1 METLL
6 IILLALVF
14 ISGAPLF
21 TIMLASA
28 ALGTLF
34 SARGFTIG
42 FDGAINKL
50 FGTSGR
56 DEIEVL
62 STIPLFIYAGYIL
75 AEAKTADRLVR
86 FANAMLGWVPG
97 GLAIVT
103 IGTCSLF
110 TVFTGASGVTIIA
123 LGGVLLPA
131 LVRNGYPQR
140 FSMGLIAGTG
150 SVGLLFPP
158 ALPLFIYGTV
168 YGLIQSE
175 EEKKAGIWATERF
188 LFAGVVPGMVLV
200 GMLSAVAV
208 AVAVYKKLPRQKFSL
223 GELGSSFIRALPELF
238 IPFGVILGLASGF
251 GLPEIAALTV
261 VYVII
266 LELGIFRMIKLKQM
280 WAISY
285 EAMAMIGAIFLII
298 LCSTALTDFIVNAEV
313 PKKLIAWTQSHVSS
327 KVMFLLAINVILL
340 IVGTVMDIF
349 SAIVVVVPLIAPIS
363 RAYGID
369 PYHLGVIFLLNLE
382 VGYLHPPVGLN
393 LFLTSVKF
401 NRPITEVM
409 WATVPFLV
417 TMIVALMVITYVPS
431 LTVVPEAERT
441 APVMNLVEIA
451 KTGVEESKV
460 SIAQIQL
467 VDAVGRPLKDVEN
480 KSTVRKFAEC
490 RPKAVEGKPKEEIEK
505 EMTICQQLFFDV
517 TDCKPNPKSATA
529 AQQVCA
535 NKAIADWTV
544 KQLNGD
550 ILHPER
556 AIILM
561 TELPLV
567 DENGGA
573 LEYESPVLDD
583 KGQPVLA
590 PGEPELDEDGKPV
603 IGPDGKPVL
612 QAGEPTFETKK
623 LVEKDGKPV
632 VKKLASCAF
641 HKVDSEREGCRAPF
655 IAASNCMISFDEPT
669 ACLEEKGAACGA
681 APAPTDAPAGDGS
694 AAGGGSA
701 AGSGADPGSATAG
714 SAATAA
720 GSATAEAPAAG
731 SGSAT
736 GEAPAAGSAAP
747 AAGSAAGSGADAG
760 SGAGSSAP
768 APSGDACRKE
778 VFATC
783 VRERIAAC
791 RTEAVKEFVA
801 EKDNLKF
808 LYDPPVP
815 AGGAPGAA
823 GGVAPTMQS
832 ADGAKSD
839 GGGCSSTATGA
850 GVGGLL
856 LVGFA
861 VMSVR
866 QRRLRKALSELPPP
880 TT

>member
-1 METLL
+1 MQTLL

-21 TIMLASA
+21 TIMLAGT
-28 ALGTLF
+28 ALGSYF

-62 STIPLFIYAGYIL
+62 STIPLFIFAGYIL

-86 FANAMLGWVPG
+86 FANAMLGWMPG

-103 IGTCSLF
+103 IMTCSLF

-123 LGGVLLPA
+123 LGGVLMPA

-175 EEKKAGIWATERF
+175 EEKKLGVWATERF
-188 LFAGVVPGMVLV
+188 LFAGIVPGLVLI

-208 AVAVYKKLPRQKFSL
+208 TVAVVKKLPRQHFEM
-223 GELGSSFIRALPELF
+223 GELGSSFVKALPELF
-238 IPFGVILGLASGF
+238 IPFGVILGLAKGF

-261 VYVII
+261 VYVVV
-266 LELGIFRMIKLKQM
+266 LEVVIYRMIKLKGM

-313 PKKLIAWTQSHVSS
+313 PKKLIAWTQAHVSS
-327 KVMFLLAINVILL
+327 KIAFLLAINVILL

-409 WATVPFLV
+409 WATIPFLL
-417 TMIVALMVITYVPS
+417 TMIVALLVITYVPS
-431 LTVVPEAERT
+431 LTVVPEAERV
-441 APVMNLVEIA
+441 APVMNLVEIVRN
-451 KTGVEESKV
+451 GIDESKV
-460 SIAQIQL
+460 AIKEIQL
-467 VDAVGRPLKDVEN
+467 VDSVGRPLKDI
-480 KSTVRKFAEC
+480 
-490 RPKAVEGKPKEEIEK
+490 EGKPTLRRFVDCRPRAVSETPKVGDPPPPPKEQLEK
-505 EMTICQQLFFDV
+505 DLDACQQLFFEV
-517 TDCKPNPKSATA
+517 TTCKPSPKAADA
-529 AQQVCA
+529 AQQICA

-544 KQLNGD
+544 KQMNGD

-556 AIILM
+556 AVILIS
-561 TELPLV
+561 ELALV
-567 DENGGA
+567 DGSGA
-573 LEYESPVLDD
+573 PLEYEAPVLDD
-583 KGQPVLA
+583 KGNPVLLA
-590 PGEPELDEDGKPV
+590 GEPEVDEDGKPV
-603 IGPDGKPVL
+603 VDANGKPIL
-612 QAGEPTFETKK
+612 LAGEPKFETKK
-623 LVEKDGKPV
+623 LVGKDGKPV
-632 VKKLASCAF
+632 VKKLAACVNHA
-641 HKVDSEREGCRAPF
+641 VESEREGCRAPF
-655 IAASNCMISFDEPT
+655 IAVSNCMISFDEPT
-669 ACLEEKGAACGA
+669 DCIEEKSKACGA
-681 APAPTDAPAGDGS
+681 APITPEAPPDGGSGAGPGTAATGS
-694 AAGGGSA
+694 ADGSA
-701 AGSGADPGSATAG
+701 AGSG
-714 SAATAA
+714 SAATPPPVTDLAQCTQAA
-720 GSATAEAPAAG
+720 
-731 SGSAT
+731 
-736 GEAPAAGSAAP
+736 
-747 AAGSAAGSGADAG
+747 
-760 SGAGSSAP
+760 
-768 APSGDACRKE
+768 
-778 VFATC
+778 FATC
-783 VRERIAAC
+783 VREQSQTCALD
-791 RTEAVKEFVA
+791 AVKEFVA

-808 LYDPPVP
+808 LNDPPPP
-815 AGGAPGAA
+815 AG
-823 GGVAPTMQS
+823 
-832 ADGAKSD
+832 K
-839 GGGCSSTATGA
+839 
-850 GVGGLL
+850 
-856 LVGFA
+856 
-861 VMSVR
+861 
-866 QRRLRKALSELPPP
+866 
-880 TT
+880 

>member
-1 METLL
+1 MQTLL

-21 TIMLASA
+21 TIMLAGT
-28 ALGTLF
+28 ALGSYF

-62 STIPLFIYAGYIL
+62 STIPLFIFAGYIL

-86 FANAMLGWVPG
+86 FANAMLGWMPG

-103 IGTCSLF
+103 IMTCSLF

-123 LGGVLLPA
+123 LGGVLMPA

-175 EEKKAGIWATERF
+175 EEKKAGVWATERF
-188 LFAGVVPGMVLV
+188 LFAGIVPGLVLI

-208 AVAVYKKLPRQKFSL
+208 TVAVVKKLPRQRFVM
-223 GELGSSFIRALPELF
+223 GELGRSFLSALPELF
-238 IPFGVILGLASGF
+238 IPFGVILGLAKGF

-261 VYVII
+261 VYVVI
-266 LELGIFRMIKLKQM
+266 LEVVIYRMIKLKGM

-313 PKKLIAWTQSHVSS
+313 PKKLIAWTQAHVSS
-327 KVMFLLAINVILL
+327 KIAFLLAINVILL

-409 WATVPFLV
+409 WATVPFLL
-417 TMIVALMVITYVPS
+417 TMIVALLVITYVPS
-431 LTVVPEAERT
+431 LTVVPEAERV
-441 APVMNLVEIA
+441 APVKNLVEIVA
-451 KTGVEESKV
+451 NGIEESKV
-460 SIAQIQL
+460 AIKEIQL
-467 VDAVGRPLKDVEN
+467 VDAAGRPLKDIEG
-480 KSTVRKFAEC
+480 KPTVRRFADC
-490 RPKAVEGKPKEEIEK
+490 RPKTTDEVPKAGDPPPPSKEQLEK
-505 EMTICQQLFFDV
+505 DLEACQQLFFDV
-517 TDCKPNPKSATA
+517 STCKPDPKSTDAT
-529 AQQVCA
+529 QQICA
-535 NKAIADWTV
+535 NKAIAEWTV
-544 KQLNGD
+544 KQMNSD

-556 AIILM
+556 AVILIS
-561 TELPLV
+561 ELALV
-567 DENGGA
+567 DASGA
-573 LEYESPVLDD
+573 PLEYESPVLDD
-583 KGQPVLA
+583 KGSPVLL
-590 PGEPELDEDGKPV
+590 PGEQEVDEDGKPMV
-603 IGPDGKPVL
+603 DASGKPVL
-612 QAGEPTFETKK
+612 GAGEPKFETKK
-623 LVEKDGKPV
+623 LVGKDGKAV
-632 VKKLASCAF
+632 VKKLASCV
-641 HKVDSEREGCRAPF
+641 HHSVESEREGCRAPF
-655 IAASNCMISFDEPT
+655 IAVSNCMISFDEPT
-669 ACLEEKGAACGA
+669 DCIEEKSKACGES
-681 APAPTDAPAGDGS
+681 APAPEAPP
-694 AAGGGSA
+694 GGGSA
-701 AGSGADPGSATAG
+701 AGSGSA
-714 SAATAA
+714 AA
-720 GSATAEAPAAG
+720 GSADGVAAG
-731 SGSAT
+731 SGSAD
-736 GEAPAAGSAAP
+736 AAGSAASP
-747 AAGSAAGSGADAG
+747 
-760 SGAGSSAP
+760 AP
-768 APSGDACRKE
+768 AVNAAQCKQE
-778 VFATC
+778 AFATC
-783 VRERIAAC
+783 VREQTQTCALD
-791 RTEAVKEFVA
+791 AVKEFVA

-815 AGGAPGAA
+815 AGGPAP
-823 GGVAPTMQS
+823 Q
-832 ADGAKSD
+832 
-839 GGGCSSTATGA
+839 
-850 GVGGLL
+850 
-856 LVGFA
+856 
-861 VMSVR
+861 
-866 QRRLRKALSELPPP
+866 
-880 TT
+880 

>member
-1 METLL
+1 MQTLL

-21 TIMLASA
+21 TIMLAGT
-28 ALGTLF
+28 ALGSYF

-62 STIPLFIYAGYIL
+62 STIPLFIFAGYIL

-86 FANAMLGWVPG
+86 FANAMLGWMPG

-103 IGTCSLF
+103 ILTCSLF

-123 LGGVLLPA
+123 LGGVLMPA

-175 EEKKAGIWATERF
+175 EEKKLGVWATERF
-188 LFAGVVPGMVLV
+188 LFAGIVPGLVLV

-208 AVAVYKKLPRQKFSL
+208 TVAVVKKLPRQKFEM
-223 GELGSSFIRALPELF
+223 GELGRSFLRALPELF
-238 IPFGVILGLASGF
+238 IPFGVILGLAKGF

-261 VYVII
+261 VYVVI
-266 LELGIFRMIKLKQM
+266 LEIVIYRMIKLKGM

-313 PKKLIAWTQSHVSS
+313 PKKLIAWTQAHVSS
-327 KVMFLLAINVILL
+327 KIAFLLAINVILL

-409 WATVPFLV
+409 WATIPFLL
-417 TMIVALMVITYVPS
+417 TMIVALLVITYVPA
-431 LTVVPEAERT
+431 LTVVPEAERV

-451 KTGVEESKV
+451 ANGVEESKV
-460 SIAQIQL
+460 SIAEIQL
-467 VDAVGRPLKDVEN
+467 VDAVGRPLKDIEN
-480 KSTVRKFAEC
+480 KPTIRKFADC
-490 RPKAVEGKPKEEIEK
+490 RPKIGDPKPGDPPQKPKEELEK
-505 EMTICQQLFFDV
+505 DLTACQQLFFDV
-517 TDCKPNPKSATA
+517 STCKPNPKSVDA
-529 AQQVCA
+529 AQAICA
-535 NKAIADWTV
+535 NKAIAEWTV
-544 KQLNGD
+544 KQMNGD

-556 AIILM
+556 AIILIG
-561 TELPLV
+561 ELPLV
-567 DENGGA
+567 DAAGDP
-573 LEYESPVLDD
+573 LEYEAPVLDD
-583 KGQPVLA
+583 KGAPVLL
-590 PGEPELDEDGKPV
+590 PGEPELDENMKPKLDPN
-603 IGPDGKPVL
+603 GQPVL
-612 QAGEPTFETKK
+612 GQGEPKFETKK
-623 LVEKDGKPV
+623 LVGKDGKPV

-641 HKVDSEREGCRAPF
+641 HNVESEREGCRAPF
-655 IAASNCMISFDEPT
+655 IAVSNCMISFEEPT
-669 ACLEEKGAACGA
+669 DCIEEKSKACGD
-681 APAPTDAPAGDGS
+681 APAPETPAPANEGSGS
-694 AAGGGSA
+694 AAGSASAASAGSGSA
-701 AGSGADPGSATAG
+701 AGSGAAG
-714 SAATAA
+714 S
-720 GSATAEAPAAG
+720 GSATAEAGSAAAG

-736 GEAPAAGSAAP
+736 AEAGSAAAGSAGS
-747 AAGSAAGSGADAG
+747 AGSGSAAAGSGAPTPPQAG
-760 SGAGSSAP
+760 NP
-768 APSGDACRKE
+768 AQCRKE

-783 VRERIAAC
+783 VREQIQSC
-791 RTEAVKEFVA
+791 THDAVKEFVA

-808 LYDPPVP
+808 LFDPPAP
-815 AGGAPGAA
+815 AGAA
-823 GGVAPTMQS
+823 ATTKGDAASMSPAS
-832 ADGAKSD
+832 KDS
-839 GGGCSSTATGA
+839 GGGCSTTNGA
-850 GVGGLL
+850 GGLL
-856 LVGFA
+856 LVGA
-861 VMSVR
+861 ALVGL
-866 QRRLRKALSELPPP
+866 RRRRRPRLAA
-880 TT
+880 